1 MEWIKDQIEWLG
13 SVSKESASRLAEKI
27 CIGSKRLAERVWRE
41 TKRSE
46 DWSWKVIKSSCKPL
60 EPALEY
66 LFEGKSYHQVLQRI
80 CTQ

>member
-1 MEWIKDQIEWLG
+1 MEWIKDQIEWLD
-13 SVSKESASRLAEKI
+13 SVLKESVSRLAEKI

-46 DWSWKVIKSSCKPL
+46 DWSWKVQL

-66 LFEGKSYHQVLQRI
+66 VFEGKSYHQVLQRI

>member
-1 MEWIKDQIEWLG
+1 MEWIKIEWLD
-13 SVSKESASRLAEKI
+13 SVSKESASGLAEKI

-46 DWSWKVIKSSCKPL
+46 DWSWKVIKSSCKTL

-66 LFEGKSYHQVLQRI
+66 VFEGKSCHQVLQRI
-80 CTQ
+80 FTQ

>member
-60 EPALEY
+60 EPALECV
-66 LFEGKSYHQVLQRI
+66 FEGKSYHQVLQRI